1 MTGIW
6 RRIRGTQPELSCIE
20 LVEIVTD
27 YLEGG
32 MSDTERRRFEAHHSE
47 CDGCTNYVD
56 QIRTTIVTV
65 GRVTPDD
72 LSAEAKASLLLVF
85 RDWTRGEEA

>member
-6 RRIRGTQPELSCIE
+6 RRIRGRQSELSCIE
-20 LVEIVTD
+20 LVELVTE

-32 MSDTERRRFEAHHSE
+32 MSVAEQRRFEAHVADCE
-47 CDGCTNYVD
+47 GCTNYVD

-65 GRVTPDD
+65 GRVRPDD
-72 LSAEAKASLLLVF
+72 LPAGVKADLLAAF
-85 RDWTRGEEA
+85 RGWSQGGPA

>member
-6 RRIRGTQPELSCIE
+6 DRIRGRQPELSCIE

-32 MSDTERRRFEAHHSE
+32 MSEAERRRFDAHIAE

-65 GRVTPDD
+65 GRVRPDD
-72 LSAEAKASLLLVF
+72 LSDEAKADLLAAF
-85 RDWTRGEEA
+85 RGWSQSGSA